1 MGMES
6 PQIET
11 EPEEVKESALRF
23 RGEVFT
29 GFLHVHALDKL
40 KLKYPDWK
48 QLQNSGEVIEDG
60 FITTK
65 GRFINRDEADKLARE
80 KLSRESK

>member
-1 MGMES
+1 MSMES
-6 PQIET
+6 PEL
-11 EPEEVKESALRF
+11 EMPPEEVKESALRF
-23 RGEVFT
+23 KGEVFT

-40 KLKYPDWK
+40 ELKYPNWK

-60 FITTK
+60 FTTTL
-65 GRFINRDEADKLARE
+65 GRFINRKEADRLARE